1 MTIQKGICAEC
12 NKEYEY
18 EYNPQFPR
26 KYCFECSAAKK
37 ASYSAGD
44 VPKQQTSTAQP
55 VNAPIVKPGMGE
67 VKEPYFNEKL
77 IMGAMTGNKK
87 FNQASMY
94 TAYAKDVFV
103 AMTTGK
109 EPTTI
114 DQAKIGMEQAI
125 ALVKQAKEA
134 FE

>member
-12 NKEYEY
+12 SKEYEY

-26 KYCFECSAAKK
+26 KYCHECSAAKK

-55 VNAPIVKPGMGE
+55 VNAPIVKPGSI
-67 VKEPYFNEKL
+67 PS
-77 IMGAMTGNKK
+77 IPNK
-87 FNQASMY
+87 STTMY
-94 TAYAKDVFV
+94 VSYAKDTFKVLV
-103 AMTTGK
+103 ENAPNK
-109 EPTTI
+109 E
-114 DQAKIGMEQAI
+114 KINPEGLMIMAI
-125 ALVKQAKEA
+125 ELVKQAKEA

>member
-94 TAYAKDVFV
+94 TAYAKDIFV
-103 AMTTGK
+103 GMYGK
-109 EPTTI
+109 EDLIPTELM
-114 DQAKIGMEQAI
+114 DYAVK
-125 ALVKQAKEA
+125 LVKQAKEA